1 MKCEYCKKRKAIG
14 KATLTTSWGA
24 KDIISVC
31 RRCKRQLAKPAKGTS
46 IEEQE
51 ARAEH
56 QQLAAVWT
64 HDLDY

>member
-31 RRCKRQLAKPAKGTS
+31 RRCKRQLAKPPKSAS
-46 IEEQE
+46 IQEQE
-51 ARAEH
+51 ARALR
-56 QQLAAVWT
+56 QQEEATWSR
-64 HDLDY
+64 DLDY